1 MCGCVRVCARACVC
15 VRARMC
21 VKVSALLQDKIN
33 EKEAIILELTD
44 GFMPKPL
51 NN

>member
-1 MCGCVRVCARACVC
+1 MCACARM
-15 VRARMC
+15 R

-44 GFMPKPL
+44 GYMPKPL